1 MENTDKYL
9 TTSFYTAVFLILKGY
24 ELLGIEKIDSSSR
37 QSTFV
42 FKDTPERA
50 GLLGDFYYAPKN
62 SPKVM
67 VDFRDVVSALKSTKD
82 KLYQQNYER

>member
-24 ELLGIEKIDSSSR
+24 ELLGIEKIDKFSR

-50 GLLGDFYYAPKN
+50 SLIGAFYYAPKN
-62 SPKVM
+62 SKKVM
-67 VDFRDVVSALKSTKD
+67 VDFREVVTAIKSLKD
-82 KLYQQNYER
+82 KLYQERT